1 VRAVFFGTPELAVPS
16 LEAVAV
22 RHDLVALVCQPD
34 KPQGRSSRLAP
45 PPTKVWAESHGVAV
59 AQPAA
64 LNDGRF
70 ESWLREQRPDVC
82 PLVAYGRILK
92 QPILDVP
99 AHGFINVHPSVLP
112 EYRGPSPIQTAILDG
127 KTRTGI
133 TIMRLDA
140 GTDSG
145 DIVLQKEIEI
155 RPDDTTRSLSQRLG
169 GMGAQLLAEALD
181 LIEQGRATF
190 TPQDHAR
197 ATVTRMYGKDD
208 GRIRWEL
215 PARRIHNLV
224 RAAIPWPVAHCL
236 FRGEVCRIHKTEPV
250 DEPAAA
256 PPGTV
261 TRVEKDRVAVATGE
275 GQLAVLEI
283 QAPGKKPMPMA
294 DYLRG
299 HQVKVGDTFEDIAP

>member
-1 VRAVFFGTPELAVPS
+1 MPS
-16 LEAVAV
+16 LDAVAG
-22 RHDLVALVCQPD
+22 RHELVALVCQPD
-34 KPQGRSSRLAP
+34 KPQGRSSRPAP

-59 AQPAA
+59 MQPMA

-70 ESWLREQRPDVC
+70 ESWLREQRSDVC

-99 AHGFINVHPSVLP
+99 RHGFINMHPSMLP

-133 TIMRLDA
+133 TVMRLDA

-145 DIVLQKEIEI
+145 DVILQKEVEI
-155 RPDDTTRSLSQRLG
+155 APDDTTLSLSHRLG
-169 GMGAQLLAEALD
+169 EVGAGLLVEALD
-181 LIEQGRATF
+181 LIDQGRATF

-197 ATVTRMYGKDD
+197 ATVTRMYGKED
-208 GRIRWEL
+208 GRIRWEMA
-215 PARRIHNLV
+215 ARRIHNLV

-236 FRGEVCRIHKTEPV
+236 YHGEVCRVHKTEPI
-250 DEPAAA
+250 DEPAGSA
-256 PPGTV
+256 PGTV
-261 TRVEKDRVAVATGE
+261 MRVEKDRVVAATGE
-275 GQLAVLEI
+275 GQLAILEF
-283 QAPGKKPMPMA
+283 QAPGKKPMPMG

-299 HQVKVGDTFEDIAP
+299 HEIEAGERFEDIV

>member
-1 VRAVFFGTPELAVPS
+1 MRAVFFGTPELAVPS
-16 LEAVAV
+16 LDAVAG
-22 RHDLVALVCQPD
+22 RHELVALVCQPD
-34 KPQGRSSRLAP
+34 KPQGRSSRPVP

-59 AQPAA
+59 TQPTA

-99 AHGFINVHPSVLP
+99 AHGFINMHPSLLP

-127 KTRTGI
+127 KTRSGI

-140 GTDSG
+140 GMDTG
-145 DIVLQKEIEI
+145 DIILQKELEI
-155 RPDDTTRSLSQRLG
+155 RPDDTTLSLSHLLG
-169 GMGAQLLAEALD
+169 DIGAALLVEALD
-181 LIEQGRATF
+181 LIDQGRATF

-197 ATVTRMYGKDD
+197 ATVTRMYGKED
-208 GRIRWEL
+208 GRIRWEM

-236 FRGEVCRIHKTEPV
+236 FHGDVCRIHKTELV
-250 DEPAAA
+250 DEPAGAA
-256 PPGTV
+256 PGTV
-261 TRVEKDRVAVATGE
+261 TRVEKDRVVVATGE
-275 GQLAVLEI
+275 GQLAILEF
-283 QAPGKKPMPMA
+283 QAPGKKPMPIG

-299 HQVKVGDTFEDIAP
+299 HPIQLGERFENVA

>member
-1 VRAVFFGTPELAVPS
+1 MRAVFFGTPELAVPS
-16 LEAVAV
+16 LEAVAG
-22 RHDLVALVCQPD
+22 RHELAAVVCQPD
-34 KPQGRSSRLAP
+34 KPQGRSSRLVP

-59 AQPAA
+59 AQPNA

-92 QPILDVP
+92 QPVLDVP
-99 AHGFINVHPSVLP
+99 AHGFINVHPSMLP
-112 EYRGPSPIQTAILDG
+112 EYRGPSPIRTAILEG
-127 KTRTGI
+127 KMRTGI

-145 DIVLQKEIEI
+145 DIILQKEVEI
-155 RPDDTTRSLSQRLG
+155 RPDDTTLSLSQRLG
-169 GMGAQLLAEALD
+169 EIGAGLLVEALD

-197 ATVTRMYGKDD
+197 ATVTRMYGKED
-208 GRIRWEL
+208 GRILWEL

-224 RAAIPWPVAHCL
+224 RAAVPWPVAHCL
-236 FRGEVCRIHKTEPV
+236 FHGEVCRIHKAEV
-250 DEPAAA
+250 VAENAAA
-256 PPGTV
+256 VPGTV
-261 TRVEKDRVAVATGE
+261 TRVEKGRVVVAAGE
-275 GQLAVLEI
+275 GQVAILEF
-283 QAPGKKPMPMA
+283 QAPGKKPVGMG

-299 HQVKVGDTFEDIAP
+299 REIKVGERFD